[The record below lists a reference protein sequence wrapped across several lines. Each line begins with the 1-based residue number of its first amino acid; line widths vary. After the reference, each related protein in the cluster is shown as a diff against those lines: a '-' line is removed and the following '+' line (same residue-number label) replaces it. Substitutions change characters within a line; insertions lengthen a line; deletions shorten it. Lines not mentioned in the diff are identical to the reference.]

1 MAARQE
7 ETRDHGFGFSPDT
20 KYKARCFRDFLQ
32 EVIAKITG
40 ENLKAMKRFLRDVIS
55 LKIGFN
61 CNSADELVEKL
72 LSCHCLSEYDLDLLE
87 DLFGVTGR
95 SDILHLLREYK
106 RKWPPVVESTSEKAI
121 SELVAGELNLIEL
134 N

>member
-7 ETRDHGFGFSPDT
+7 ETRDRAFGSCPVT
-20 KYKARCFRDFLQ
+20 QHKARCFRDLLQ
-32 EVIAKITG
+32 EITAKITA

-55 LKIGFN
+55 LKIGVS

-72 LSCHCLSEYDLDLLE
+72 LSCHCLNEYDLDLLE
-87 DLFGVTGR
+87 DLLGVTGR
-95 SDILHLLREYK
+95 NDILDLLREFK

-121 SELVAGELNLIEL
+121 GELVAGKLN
-134 N
+134 

>member
-7 ETRDHGFGFSPDT
+7 GTRDRAFGFSPDT
-20 KYKARCFRDFLQ
+20 QNKAGCFRDFLQ

-55 LKIGFN
+55 MKVGVN

-87 DLFGVTGR
+87 DLLGVTGR
-95 SDILHLLREYK
+95 SDILDLLREYK

-121 SELVAGELNLIEL
+121 RELVAGKIN
-134 N
+134 

>member
-7 ETRDHGFGFSPDT
+7 GTRDRAFGFDT
-20 KYKARCFRDFLQ
+20 QNKAGCFRDFLQ

-55 LKIGFN
+55 LKVGVN

-87 DLFGVTGR
+87 DLLGVTGR
-95 SDILHLLREYK
+95 SDSLDLLREYK

-121 SELVAGELNLIEL
+121 RELVAGKIN
-134 N
+134 